1 MSRAAP
7 KPIVPGGLG
16 HLRKVAPATLLLL
29 AIACTGHPT
38 SRSTRSALPPAR
50 PGAPGPRVTEPA
62 PARPALP
69 ARVSV
74 ELSAVAGSSEVT
86 IVDATGRSRRL
97 IAADGAVRLGADAPR
112 AEILLRGPVRI
123 AEALHL
129 GDARVTSGPRGGL
142 RAVVEIGLE
151 DYVAAVVAAELP
163 IWSAEP
169 AELEAQA
176 IAARTFAIQGLR
188 ARRAAGE
195 DLVLSD
201 GVLDQAYRGAY
212 EGTNSGGAARARQRL
227 VAAVRATRGLVLMRG
242 DVLEEARYHA
252 SCGHHT
258 ANFADVFADEVR
270 ELGAIG
276 PTGVR
281 CRPCATRAAAE
292 QANGAPAA
300 TRPLGWIARLE
311 PGDLERAG
319 AALDLGGPVT
329 LLAPAR
335 VDRAG
340 RWLDVHVAGPDGELR
355 VEPFDDLRAAI
366 GYDVLK
372 GSAIVTTLPRPGRR
386 IGTGGLTVQGR
397 GRGHGVGLCQEAL
410 RDLAREG
417 WSAARILRHYYP
429 GARLERLLAARD

>member
-1 MSRAAP
+1 MNRAAP
-7 KPIVPGGLG
+7 KPAVPGGPG
-16 HLRKVAPATLLLL
+16 RLRRVAPATLLLF
-29 AIACTGHPT
+29 AIACTGQAT
-38 SRSTRSALPPAR
+38 SRGTRSALPPAR
-50 PGAPGPRVTEPA
+50 PGAPPPRVNEPA
-62 PARPALP
+62 AARLALP
-69 ARVSV
+69 ARVAV
-74 ELSAVAGSSEVT
+74 ELSSVAGASEVT
-86 IVDATGRSRRL
+86 ILDTTGASTR
-97 IAADGAVRLGADAPR
+97 ITAAGGAVRPGTGAPR
-112 AEILLRGPVRI
+112 AEVLLRGPVRI
-123 AEALHL
+123 GETLHQ

-195 DLVLSD
+195 ELVLSD

-212 EGTNSGGAARARQRL
+212 EGASSRGAARARQRL
-227 VAAVRATRGLVLMRG
+227 VAAVRATRGLVLLRG
-242 DVLEEARYHA
+242 DTLEEARYHA

-270 ELGAIG
+270 ELGAAG

-319 AALDLGGPVT
+319 EALDLGGPVT

-340 RWLDVHVAGPDGELR
+340 RWLEVHVAGPDGVLR

-366 GYDVLK
+366 GYGVLK
-372 GSAIVTTLPRPGRR
+372 GSAIVTTLPRPGRP
-386 IGTGGLTVQGR
+386 IGAEGLTVQGR

-429 GARLERLLAARD
+429 GARLERLPAARD